1 MPTIVY
7 QENPKTHVKYAYE
20 SVSYWDKDKKAPRS
34 KRRYLGRV
42 DPETGEIIE
51 SRRNRKKQEAV
62 SGAAESGQD
71 IPQLMEALGKKDAE
85 IIELKE
91 ALRELTTRH
100 EETLGILKKVQ
111 TILLSVKD
119 IN

>member
-51 SRRNRKKQEAV
+51 SRRNREKQEAEP
-62 SGAAESGQD
+62 AAEESGPEVQR
-71 IPQLMEALGKKDAE
+71 LMEELEKKDAE
-85 IIELKE
+85 ISTLKD
-91 ALRELTTRH
+91 ALRELTSRH
-100 EETLGILKKVQ
+100 EETARVLKEVMAL
-111 TILLSVKD
+111 ILSVQDKD
-119 IN
+119 

>member
-51 SRRNRKKQEAV
+51 SRRNRKKQEAA
-62 SGAAESGQD
+62 SGSTESGQD
-71 IPQLMEALGKKDAE
+71 IPQLMEELGRKDSE
-85 IIELKE
+85 ISELKD
-91 ALRELTTRH
+91 ALRELTARH
-100 EETLGILKKVQ
+100 EETVRILKEVQ
-111 TILLSVKD
+111 TLLHSVKD
-119 IN
+119 LD

>member
-51 SRRNRKKQEAV
+51 SRRDRKKQETA
-62 SGAAESGQD
+62 SGTAESGQD
-71 IPQLMEALGKKDAE
+71 IPQLMEDIGRKDAE
-85 IIELKE
+85 ITELKE
-91 ALRELTTRH
+91 ALRELTACH
-100 EETLGILKKVQ
+100 EETVRILNKVQ

-119 IN
+119 IG